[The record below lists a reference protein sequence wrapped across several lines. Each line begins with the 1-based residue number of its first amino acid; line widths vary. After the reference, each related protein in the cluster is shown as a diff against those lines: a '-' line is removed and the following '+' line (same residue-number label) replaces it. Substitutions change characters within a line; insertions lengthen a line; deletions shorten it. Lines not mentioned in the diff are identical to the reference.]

1 MAADQKYCLDCGRRK
16 GDPRVDF
23 NEYMDDGRPAG
34 VTGTPGPP
42 VPPLPPQPPAEPV
55 SAAPDDRPEREVT
68 PLMAAAGLAAFAII
82 LLLGV
87 TIGRLGGDSDTPQV
101 VAATGTPT
109 TAVAPPTTTA
119 PGTDTTVSLTIDWP
133 EGKEGW
139 TVEIATLP
147 KDSADPAAVEATQA
161 DLVSRGAAEAGVL
174 DSDQFA
180 SLPPG
185 NYVFYSGVFDSKADA
200 EAELETLSS
209 SFPDAQVV
217 EVTTQAVT
225 TSGGGGGGG
234 GGGDPGALIQEP
246 GSETT
251 SPVEATK
258 EDLEALNNDTSAEEF
273 QELQQKLPPTIE
285 TPGAPPPTDDK
296 APGAGSDA
304 VEIG

>member
-1 MAADQKYCLDCGRRK
+1 MAPDQKYCLECGRRK

-23 NEYMDDGRPAG
+23 GKYLVNGPAAA
-34 VTGTPGPP
+34 GPP
-42 VPPLPPQPPAEPV
+42 APPVEETPPPAAVPPA
-55 SAAPDDRPEREVT
+55 DNRPEREVT

-87 TIGRLGGDSDTPQV
+87 TLGRLGGGSDTPQV

-109 TAVAPPTTTA
+109 TATAPSTAIA
-119 PGTDTTVSLTIDWP
+119 PGTGTEVSLEIDWP
-133 EGKEGW
+133 EGQEGW

-147 KDSADPAAVEATQA
+147 KDASDPAAVEATQA
-161 DLVSRGAAEAGVL
+161 DLVSRGASEAGVL

-185 NYVFYSGVFDSKADA
+185 NYVFYSGVFETKADA
-200 EAELETLSS
+200 QNELKAIEA

-217 EVTTQAVT
+217 QVSSEAITVGGGDGGGGGDT
-225 TSGGGGGGG
+225 GGGGGGS
-234 GGGDPGALIQEP
+234 LIQEP
-246 GSETT
+246 GEEETT
-251 SPVEATK
+251 APVQASK
-258 EDLEALNNDTSAEEF
+258 EDLEALNNEATAEEF

-285 TPGAPPPTDDK
+285 TPGAPPPTDNK